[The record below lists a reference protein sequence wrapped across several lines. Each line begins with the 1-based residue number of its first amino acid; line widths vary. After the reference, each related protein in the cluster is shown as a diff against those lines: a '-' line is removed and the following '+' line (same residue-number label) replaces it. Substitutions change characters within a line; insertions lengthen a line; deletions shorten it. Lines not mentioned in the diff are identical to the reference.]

1 VVLPDGTTHT
11 VYGYLHVQC
20 KIQGFTGQI
29 SISVID
35 LITFDLVLG
44 DSWLRSRSA
53 LIDFGA
59 GCLTVWKQTQKFRL
73 QAELRDGKPIY
84 AVKLPDP
91 PALPTSVPTNS
102 AEPMFLSA
110 MQAKRAITQQGCA
123 SFLVYVSLQDGAT
136 AESSPPPPPE
146 QTPESDIQMRFSS
159 STTGTDL
166 EINLRAVLHDFKD
179 VFATEL
185 PTGVPQDRNAFE
197 TIPLEPGAVPPY
209 RPMYRLSP
217 LEREEVER

>member
-1 VVLPDGTTHT
+1 VDLDFNQMNLDADGLADHGLGAEQAAAAEPIPVPVVKPWEKALDIALNIADPADRKTMVYAAIAMRDAFNKAEGKAKSQTTS
-11 VYGYLHVQC
+11 
-20 KIQGFTGQI
+20 KKPPR
-29 SISVID
+29 SV
-35 LITFDLVLG
+35 
-44 DSWLRSRSA
+44 
-53 LIDFGA
+53 
-59 GCLTVWKQTQKFRL
+59 
-73 QAELRDGKPIY
+73 
-84 AVKLPDP
+84 
-91 PALPTSVPTNS
+91 ALPTSVPTQS
-102 AEPMFLSA
+102 AEPIILSA

-159 STTGTDL
+159 SSTGTDL
-166 EINLRAVLHDFKD
+166 EIILQAVLHDLKD

-209 RPMYRLSP
+209 RPMYRLSS
-217 LEREEVER
+217 LQIS